1 MSLFRP
7 EALAA
12 QQTSA
17 LGRILLFTPRI
28 STFLVAFICL
38 VTVLLIAYSIRH
50 FRQLYENA
58 SELPASTSRRS
69 STLPRQATPSTLVSS
84 PLPARHRPGGMLP
97 RWQPARRHRHPAQG
111 RDYPGRTLPARA
123 VNPALLP
130 ATPQLGRAVAWE
142 YIYIH
147 DSRYPVCKTINP

>member
-1 MSLFRP
+1 MFIYLSSAPKPLPRNKTLPWGESFFLRRVFPPFWWLLFVLLPSCLLLILFVIFGSYTKTHQSCRR
-7 EALAA
+7 ARRAGHRHY
-12 QQTSA
+12 
-17 LGRILLFTPRI
+17 LGRRRLQRWFPR
-28 STFLVAFICL
+28 
-38 VTVLLIAYSIRH
+38 
-50 FRQLYENA
+50 
-58 SELPASTSRRS
+58 
-69 STLPRQATPSTLVSS
+69 
-84 PLPARHRPGGMLP
+84 PLPARRRPGGMLP

-147 DSRYPVCKTINP
+147 DSRYPVCK

>member
-7 EALAA
+7 EALEA

-28 STFLVAFICL
+28 STFLVAFICF

-84 PLPARHRPGGMLP
+84 PATCKTPTRRHAAALATGSPPSSSSTRTRLSRQNIASSRGKPRVIAGHAAAGQGGGM
-97 RWQPARRHRHPAQG
+97 G
-111 RDYPGRTLPARA
+111 
-123 VNPALLP
+123 
-130 ATPQLGRAVAWE
+130 
-142 YIYIH
+142 IYIH
-147 DSRYPVCKTINP
+147 TR

>member
-1 MSLFRP
+1 MTLFRP

-38 VTVLLIAYSIRH
+38 VTVLLILFVIFGSYTKTHQSCRPARRAGHRH
-50 FRQLYENA
+50 YLG
-58 SELPASTSRRS
+58 RRR
-69 STLPRQATPSTLVSS
+69 LQRCFPR
-84 PLPARHRPGGMLP
+84 PLPARRRPGGMLP

-142 YIYIH
+142 YIYGEF
-147 DSRYPVCKTINP
+147 TIQVQQLQKRHP